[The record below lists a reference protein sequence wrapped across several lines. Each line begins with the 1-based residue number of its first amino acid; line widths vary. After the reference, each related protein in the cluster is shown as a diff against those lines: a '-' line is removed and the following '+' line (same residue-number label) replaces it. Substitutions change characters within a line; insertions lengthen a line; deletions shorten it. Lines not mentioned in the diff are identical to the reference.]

1 VPALGVLD
9 RGLVRVLVIDNP
21 DKRNALDAGLLG
33 AIERAVREAPGG
45 GARCLVLR
53 GAGDKAFS
61 SGFDLDTLGPPAGDG
76 LPDAGVERTMAAV
89 ESCPL
94 PTIAF
99 VNGHAFG
106 AGCELAAACD
116 LRVARPG
123 IQLGMPP
130 AKLGIV
136 YAPAGLWRFAL
147 LMGLSRAKELFFTGQ
162 PVSAERAL
170 SMGLV
175 DRVVPDAEEAA
186 LALAAEIAVNAPLAV
201 QGTKAILGMLS
212 RAALSDEERAR
223 ATEIRRRAFDSEDA
237 REGRAA
243 FLAKRPAEFKG
254 R

>member
-1 VPALGVLD
+1 MPALGVED

-33 AIERAVREAPGG
+33 AIERAVREAPGT

-61 SGFDLDTLGPPAGDG
+61 SGFDLGTLGPPEGEG
-76 LPDAGVERTMAAV
+76 LPDAPVERTMAAV
-89 ESCPL
+89 EDCPL
-94 PTIAF
+94 PTIALL
-99 VNGHAFG
+99 NGHAFG

-130 AKLGIV
+130 AKLGII
-136 YAPAGLWRFAL
+136 YAPAGLWRFAR

-175 DRVVPDAEEAA
+175 DRVGPDAAEAA

-201 QGTKAILGMLS
+201 QGTKAILGMLA
-212 RAALSDEERAR
+212 RAALGAEELAL
-223 ATEIRRRAFDSEDA
+223 ATELRRRAFESEDA
-237 REGRAA
+237 REGLAA
-243 FLAKRPAEFKG
+243 FVAKRPADFKG